1 MAKQRDYRA
10 EYNRRLER
18 AKRLGYSRSVARG
31 HAPSDVYSITEAA
44 KASSQSHHRV
54 VAGQSK
60 YHATGK
66 GIDET
71 TFQRGIEEAVRFGVN
86 ERKIR
91 NLDIHDEESFI
102 KMLLDLGLTPKEAYT
117 LRFSP

>member
-1 MAKQRDYRA
+1 MAKRRDYRA

-18 AKRLGYSRSVARG
+18 ARELGYSRRVARG
-31 HAPSDVYSITEAA
+31 HARKDEYGLREARNV
-44 KASSQSHHRV
+44 SRVSHHKV
-54 VAGQSK
+54 SPGQSK
-60 YHATGK
+60 YHATGRE
-66 GIDET
+66 IDET
-71 TFQRGIEEAVRFGVN
+71 TFSKGTAEAIKFGVD

-91 NLDIHDEESFI
+91 KLDIEDEESFI

>member
-1 MAKQRDYRA
+1 MAKRRDYRA

-18 AKRLGYSRSVARG
+18 ARELGYSRRVARG
-31 HAPSDVYSITEAA
+31 HARKDEYGLREAKRA
-44 KASSQSHHRV
+44 TLASHHRV
-54 VAGQSK
+54 SAGQSK
-60 YHATGK
+60 YHATGRE
-66 GIDET
+66 IDET
-71 TFQRGIEEAVRFGVN
+71 TFRKGIQEAIEFGVN

-91 NLDIHDEESFI
+91 KLDITDEESFI